1 MTQQLDMAS
10 EEAADPRMLVTVKP
24 CPRGNCRLG
33 HTALNVLSGVLMCST
48 QQRWEYVHMNQ
59 TVVRLKNGREKVTR
73 NGFDRF
79 FDFPTSAAAAAAD
92 APSHHQVLAYT
103 DHKLAKSLSSHP
115 PAGSPLVASGVLD
128 GRVCRE
134 ESACVPGAYHDQRYG
149 GRASLPEV
157 DRAVTRLRRS
167 CAYKHS
173 RRKHDVPGQ
182 WYCGLVLDNDWR
194 VLPDRV
200 HYWESQRRPNSTNV
214 PSLIAPPLA
223 PSLSLE
229 PPGTAWGRA
238 RATLVRALCRAAAL
252 WEPRGER
259 DGREARAILYGAAAA
274 ARGRPSGSSTN
285 TGTSNTAATTTS
297 SNTLTVSIHAR
308 RGDRSLSVQSQM
320 MSRNAARGNRLAN
333 AAATNSES
341 RKEPYG
347 SAQDIRR
354 LALVLDER
362 ARRCGW
368 SGGADFLVHTEAT
381 NAEDLAE
388 ALADMRASNV
398 EVSFNASIT
407 LDFARMLTA
416 DVFVAAAFSS
426 LSTVLRALRHA
437 HRGANVV
444 GPGDHAPQDVAG
456 KEDVR
461 LPLRTARWNGAE
473 LVFNPGDQATCAD
486 FPGLPPRLPTGTA
499 ALPFCAE
506 EAQ

>member
-10 EEAADPRMLVTVKP
+10 EEAADPRVLVTVKP

-115 PAGSPLVASGVLD
+115 LAGSPLVASGVLD

-200 HYWESQRRPNSTNV
+200 HYWESQRRPNNTNA

-229 PPGTAWGRA
+229 PRAPHGGA
-238 RATLVRALCRAAAL
+238 RAPRSSAPSAAPRRCGSRGASATGGRRAPLR
-252 WEPRGER
+252 RG
-259 DGREARAILYGAAAA
+259 GGGA
-274 ARGRPSGSSTN
+274 GRPSGSSTN

-297 SNTLTVSIHAR
+297 SNTSR
-308 RGDRSLSVQSQM
+308 CRS
-320 MSRNAARGNRLAN
+320 
-333 AAATNSES
+333 T
-341 RKEPYG
+341 
-347 SAQDIRR
+347 
-354 LALVLDER
+354 
-362 ARRCGW
+362 
-368 SGGADFLVHTEAT
+368 
-381 NAEDLAE
+381 
-388 ALADMRASNV
+388 
-398 EVSFNASIT
+398 
-407 LDFARMLTA
+407 
-416 DVFVAAAFSS
+416 
-426 LSTVLRALRHA
+426 
-437 HRGANVV
+437 RGA
-444 GPGDHAPQDVAG
+444 GI
-456 KEDVR
+456 
-461 LPLRTARWNGAE
+461 
-473 LVFNPGDQATCAD
+473 
-486 FPGLPPRLPTGTA
+486 A
-499 ALPFCAE
+499 ACRCSRR
-506 EAQ
+506 